1 MKIKRRAFMP
11 VIFLEVLMFER
22 LDKIMETLLGE
33 NGCPWD
39 IKQTHL
45 TLRENMLEEAQEAVE
60 AIDSGDMD
68 ALKEEL
74 GDVLLQVVFHAK
86 IAEKAGSFKLED
98 VVDGLCDKLVR
109 RHTHVFGD
117 EKALTEEDAL
127 RIWQMNK
134 KKELS

>member
-1 MKIKRRAFMP
+1 MP